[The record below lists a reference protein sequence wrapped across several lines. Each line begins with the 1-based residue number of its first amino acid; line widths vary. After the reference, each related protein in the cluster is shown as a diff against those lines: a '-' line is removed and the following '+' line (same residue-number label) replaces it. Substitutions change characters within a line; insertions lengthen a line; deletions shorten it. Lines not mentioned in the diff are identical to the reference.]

1 MVTIALKSLVPSR
14 RSRCK
19 VVAIVVT
26 VAITRGRRG
35 EGIRAAAVLISV
47 STITID
53 WVYVG

>member
-19 VVAIVVT
+19 VVAIVVP